1 MSGFGRSQGGT
12 RRKEAL
18 VASEPLQEFTRR
30 TPNGQL
36 ATAIAN
42 RLVKIV
48 SEYTG
53 RGPTRA
59 RVHMDGDLVACV
71 FGDTLTKGE
80 RRLVERGEADT
91 VLRTRRTYQSLMSA
105 DVKAAVEELTGR
117 RVIAFF
123 SDNHVDPDMGIE
135 AVVLAPLDSPNGGRH
150 DHSDGHGANSSD
162 GHGANSSDGHGANS
176 SDGHGANALDGG
188 PAV

>member
-1 MSGFGRSQGGT
+1 LQGGT

-18 VASEPLQEFTRR
+18 VASGSLQDLTRR

-80 RRLVERGEADT
+80 RRLVERGEGDT

-105 DVKAAVEELTGR
+105 DVKTAVEELTGR

-135 AVVLAPLDSPNGGRH
+135 AVVLAPLDAPVATAPDSTNGRGA
-150 DHSDGHGANSSD
+150 DNSDGNGLHPTD
-162 GHGANSSDGHGANS
+162 GELPVA
-176 SDGHGANALDGG
+176 
-188 PAV
+188 

>member
-1 MSGFGRSQGGT
+1 MSGFDRSQGSM

-18 VASEPLQEFTRR
+18 VASGPLQDLTRR
-30 TPNGQL
+30 PSNGQL

-80 RRLVERGEADT
+80 RRLLEGGEGET

-135 AVVLAPLDSPNGGRH
+135 AVVLAPLDSPNGG
-150 DHSDGHGANSSD
+150 APESSD
-162 GHGANSSDGHGANS
+162 GHAPDSV
-176 SDGHGANALDGG
+176 DGG
-188 PAV
+188 PPVLTA

>member
-1 MSGFGRSQGGT
+1 MSGFGRSQGSR

-80 RRLVERGEADT
+80 RRLVERGEGDT
-91 VLRTRRTYQSLMSA
+91 VLRTRRTYQGLMSA
-105 DVKAAVEELTGR
+105 DVKAAVEDLTGR

-135 AVVLAPLDSPNGGRH
+135 AVVLAPLDS
-150 DHSDGHGANSSD
+150 SDGHGPAYADGHGPASTDGHGHDSSD
-162 GHGANSSDGHGANS
+162 GHGPHAR
-176 SDGHGANALDGG
+176 DGG
-188 PAV
+188 PPV

>member
-1 MSGFGRSQGGT
+1 MGGFGRSQGGS

-80 RRLVERGEADT
+80 RRLVERGEGDT

-117 RVIAFF
+117 HVIAFF

-135 AVVLAPLDSPNGGRH
+135 AVVLAPLVSANGGAPEAT
-150 DHSDGHGANSSD
+150 DGHAPDSSD
-162 GHGANSSDGHGANS
+162 GHGPHAVG
-176 SDGHGANALDGG
+176 GG
-188 PAV
+188 PPV